1 MKKINPI
8 NILLFLVIIVLLSFI
23 IVPPV
28 LRATIKDV
36 NLSNDNSHTVSFSN
50 LSVLSCEKLDTINL
64 YKITSRS
71 RYKEDSIEQ
80 NTIKYEKLDAIEETV
95 SNEKSSLKT
104 PEEEIQFFSSIN
116 GIDVRSEDNIPT
128 VTIIKA
134 AVQVNT
140 ANDTLL
146 KYFNAKDKQKEF
158 YENQGYTCE
167 EIKN

>member
-23 IVPPV
+23 IVPPI

-80 NTIKYEKLDAIEETV
+80 NTIKYEKLDAIEETT
-95 SNEKSSLKT
+95 SNNKSSLKT

-116 GIDVRSEDNIPT
+116 GIDVRSKDNITT

-146 KYFNAKDKQKEF
+146 KYFNVKDKQKEF

>member
-23 IVPPV
+23 IVPPI

-80 NTIKYEKLDAIEETV
+80 NTIKYEKLDAIEETT
-95 SNEKSSLKT
+95 SNNKSSLKT

-116 GIDVRSEDNIPT
+116 GIDIRSEDNITT

-146 KYFNAKDKQKEF
+146 KYFNVKDKQKEF
-158 YENQGYTCE
+158 YENQGYICE

>member
-23 IVPPV
+23 IIPPV

-36 NLSNDNSHTVSFSN
+36 NLSNNNKTVSLSN

-71 RYKEDSIEQ
+71 KYKKESLEQ
-80 NTIKYEKLDAIEETV
+80 NTIKYEKLDSIEET
-95 SNEKSSLKT
+95 SNSNNKVSLKT

-116 GIDVRSEDNIPT
+116 GIDVKSENNITT
-128 VTIIKA
+128 VTIIKTT
-134 AVQVNT
+134 VQVNM

-146 KYFNAKDKQKEF
+146 KYFNTKEKQKEF

>member
-23 IVPPV
+23 IVPPI

-80 NTIKYEKLDAIEETV
+80 NTIKYEKLDAIEETT
-95 SNEKSSLKT
+95 SNNKSSLKT

-116 GIDVRSEDNIPT
+116 GIDIRSEDNITT

-146 KYFNAKDKQKEF
+146 KYFNVKDKQKEF

>member
-8 NILLFLVIIVLLSFI
+8 NILLFLIIILSLSFI
-23 IVPPV
+23 IIPPV

-36 NLSNDNSHTVSFSN
+36 NLSNNNSPVASFSN
-50 LSVLSCEKLDTINL
+50 LSLLSCEKIDATNL

-71 RYKEDSIEQ
+71 RYKEESLEQ

-95 SNEKSSLKT
+95 NNDKTSLMA

-116 GIDVRSEDNIPT
+116 GIDVKRENNTTT
-128 VTIIKA
+128 VTIVKA
-134 AVQVNT
+134 TVQVNT

-146 KYFNAKDKQKEF
+146 KYFNTKEKQKEF

>member
-8 NILLFLVIIVLLSFI
+8 NILLFLIIILSLSFI
-23 IVPPV
+23 IIPPV

-36 NLSNDNSHTVSFSN
+36 NLSNNNSPVVSFSN
-50 LSVLSCEKLDTINL
+50 LSLLSCEKIDATNL
-64 YKITSRS
+64 YKITSKS
-71 RYKEDSIEQ
+71 RYKEESLEQ
-80 NTIKYEKLDAIEETV
+80 NTIKYEKLDTIEETV
-95 SNEKSSLKT
+95 NNDKTSLMA

-116 GIDVRSEDNIPT
+116 GIDVKRENNATT
-128 VTIIKA
+128 VTIVKT

>member
-36 NLSNDNSHTVSFSN
+36 NLSNDYSHTVSFSN

-71 RYKEDSIEQ
+71 RY
-80 NTIKYEKLDAIEETV
+80 
-95 SNEKSSLKT
+95 
-104 PEEEIQFFSSIN
+104 
-116 GIDVRSEDNIPT
+116 
-128 VTIIKA
+128 
-134 AVQVNT
+134 
-140 ANDTLL
+140 
-146 KYFNAKDKQKEF
+146 
-158 YENQGYTCE
+158 
-167 EIKN
+167 